1 MNNHPQRQRPEA
13 SVDRFLADSG
23 VDDAADIRTELLEL
37 RSLAAT
43 NPAPSDAVRA
53 LMTGSAGAQETTTAV
68 LTAVDTSPDASAAA
82 ATEPGT
88 TPRPAV
94 RDELAL
100 RRRKRRAAF
109 TGLAV
114 AVSLAGGATAAA
126 AQEGG
131 IAGTFQHWGAA
142 IGSVVDQFAPAQA
155 PAEAPHEEEPAGVP
169 VQDSH
174 SPQPASGVPGESAGT
189 VPGGGATPP
198 AAPSSGPGK
207 PNGNEQAKEPARPAV
222 PGNALPLP
230 APPVSPENLP
240 KLDPP
245 KVEPSDIPVPVPTH
259 VVPEIPKAP
268 ANSAK

>member
-53 LMTGSAGAQETTTAV
+53 LMTGSAGAQETTTA
-68 LTAVDTSPDASAAA
+68 AM
-82 ATEPGT
+82 
-88 TPRPAV
+88 PAV
-94 RDELAL
+94 RDELAF

-155 PAEAPHEEEPAGVP
+155 PAEAPHEEEQAGVP

-259 VVPEIPKAP
+259 VVPEVPKAP
-268 ANSAK
+268 ADPAK